1 MKKFWTLSL
10 SLMLKWDEIL
20 EGVGWEYFS
29 CGRNMNFYGYRTV
42 IDCFH
47 KDDCNN
53 IFHPIY
59 FSAV

>member
-29 CGRNMNFYGYRTV
+29 CGRNMNFYG
-42 IDCFH
+42 
-47 KDDCNN
+47 
-53 IFHPIY
+53 
-59 FSAV
+59 